1 MGYLTEHAAGQL
13 TCGGINLDRRPPSPV
28 KMGVHRGWPPSALS
42 LTGRENGQR
51 PATTSGRGNDCFGQV
66 SRQTGARP
74 CRPCRASSFFHNTK
88 SLTSHFLWCHSGT
101 IEAGWHILSIAAL
114 PHSFGLDFVTAR
126 SCDDPDKK
134 REICRW
140 GLFTTNRSK
149 CIGPSSRI
157 GS

>member
-1 MGYLTEHAAGQL
+1 MIALAKSQDRQEPGPAGL
-13 TCGGINLDRRPPSPV
+13 VVPL
-28 KMGVHRGWPPSALS
+28 L
-42 LTGRENGQR
+42 
-51 PATTSGRGNDCFGQV
+51 
-66 SRQTGARP
+66 
-74 CRPCRASSFFHNTK
+74 FFHNTK